1 MEKTRVILVANK
13 GTDRIFYLH
22 VMKEWHVQVDAVSTF
37 KQLEK
42 KMLKIAYQGVLVDL
56 KTKIR
61 DIKRDKELAH
71 QILEQFPVVQ
81 LRLDAETQEV
91 RALYYGKSK
100 GDGTLKDFIQ
110 KDCRFFDAR
119 KLRAY
124 PRAQIHLNVTL
135 LKTDDF
141 SDQRSVRT
149 VTTDISKGGCFLF
162 ATEEF
167 DFKQRVYVRFEDLSD
182 PAPVTGE
189 VRWSKPWGQALQLP
203 GIGVKF
209 DTIPDRLLSEIC
221 AVANITL

>member
-1 MEKTRVILVANK
+1 MEKTRVILVANE
-13 GTDRIFYLH
+13 GTEKAFYLH
-22 VMKEWHVQVDAVSTF
+22 MMKDWHVQVDSVSTF

-42 KMLKIAYQGVLVDL
+42 KMLKIAYHGVLVDL

-61 DIKRDKELAH
+61 AIKKDKELAH

-81 LRLDAETQEV
+81 LRLDVQTQEV
-91 RALYYGKSK
+91 NALYYGKSK

-110 KDCRFFDAR
+110 KNCRFFDAR

-124 PRAQIHLNVTL
+124 PRAQVNLNVTL
-135 LKTDDF
+135 SKTGDF
-141 SDQRSVRT
+141 SDHSSVRT

-162 ATEEF
+162 ATDEF
-167 DFKQRVYVRFEDLSD
+167 DFKQRVYIRFEDLSD
-182 PAPVTGE
+182 PALVTGE

-209 DTIPDRLLSEIC
+209 DNTPNQLLALIC
-221 AVANITL
+221 AVANIKL